1 MDFIV
6 NSVDI
11 GISTWAKIKNSCKP
25 NIHSD
30 GNGPRENQ
38 GYLHRFRILEHAKGE
53 QTIDHLIHQCL
64 ILHKQREIFK
74 NDVLKSGNWP
84 PSKREIISKHLKP
97 FLLFLKSINFELL

>member
-1 MDFIV
+1 MV
-6 NSVDI
+6 M
-11 GISTWAKIKNSCKP
+11 GHRKTRA
-25 NIHSD
+25 
-30 GNGPRENQ
+30 
-38 GYLHRFRILEHAKGE
+38 YLHRFRILEHATCPCGKGE

-74 NDVLKSGNWP
+74 SNVLKSGNWP